1 MSTSIVVVT
10 VVAMSLYLE
19 AANILSQKDGSL
31 KSRIYSPKSTLKSPP
46 AKLYALIVETL
57 KYQELLNEIISASGL
72 LQHEK
77 KVRVDCHCFF
87 FFFCP
92 VPYHISPIEALV
104 GRVTNQC

>member
-10 VVAMSLYLE
+10 IIAMSLYLE

-77 KVRVDCHCFF
+77 KV
-87 FFFCP
+87 
-92 VPYHISPIEALV
+92 
-104 GRVTNQC
+104 